1 MKTTRQQPFERPTR
15 EQMLMDIAEVASKRS
30 TCSRANVGV
39 VIAHEGRVLC
49 LGYNGSPA
57 GMPHCDH
64 TYDPPDYPGCRVTV
78 HAEANAIA
86 FSAKHGIRLFGS
98 ELYTT
103 FSPCLSCAQL
113 IINAGIVRVYIKN
126 EYRLRDGEILLQS
139 AGIDIIKV

>member
-1 MKTTRQQPFERPTR
+1 MIFMGPRPSR
-15 EQMLMDIAEVASKRS
+15 EQTLMEVAELYAKRS

-39 VIAHEGRVLC
+39 VIAHEGRILGT
-49 LGYNGSPA
+49 GYNGGPA

-64 TYDPPDYPGCRVTV
+64 SLDPPDYSGCRTSV

-86 FSAKHGIRLFGS
+86 FAAKYGIRLSGA

-113 IINAGIVRVYIKN
+113 IINAGIIKVGIRN
-126 EYRLRDGEILLQS
+126 EYRLKDGEDLLRA
-139 AGIDIIKV
+139 AGCDIIYM